1 MNKLLFTKYLLFIDV
16 KPLKFTHEL
25 LEVCISSAIILI
37 FMAVIISCVH
47 KRRNK
52 KWKRF
57 YFY

>member
-25 LEVCISSAIILI
+25 LEVCISSVIILI
-37 FMAVIISCVH
+37 FMIVIISCVH

-52 KWKRF
+52 K
-57 YFY
+57 